1 MHLAAEWPCGGDF
14 ARARAAAAAAAVG
27 LAFGQGKLW
36 RGRHPFLCWQQL
48 RLAGALRRLSCRHAK
63 SPLLHNYTATMCN
76 SHLGS
81 PAPNQKNKSPITVDG
96 INNSMPGDPTA
107 WGLERGARA
116 RATFCTEGRHRS
128 CCGTPIVRQRLE
140 LSPVVWGHGSVCA
153 LRARTHRSIAATCRT
168 LTLTVFVN
176 ADLRCVPDT
185 GHARLRRSRRS
196 VNVV

>member
-1 MHLAAEWPCGGDF
+1 MPVH
-14 ARARAAAAAAAVG
+14 ARRRRRRRWG
-27 LAFGQGKLW
+27 
-36 RGRHPFLCWQQL
+36 L
-48 RLAGALRRLSCRHAK
+48 RLAKESCGAADTLFLAGSNSVLQARYVDCLAGTQNHHPDS
-63 SPLLHNYTATMCN
+63 HNYTATMCN